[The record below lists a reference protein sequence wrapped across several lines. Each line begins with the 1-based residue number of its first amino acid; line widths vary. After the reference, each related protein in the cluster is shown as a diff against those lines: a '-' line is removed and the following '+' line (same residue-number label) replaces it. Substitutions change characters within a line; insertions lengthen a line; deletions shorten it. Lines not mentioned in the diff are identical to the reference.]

1 MTGESKWLTLDM
13 VLVIHDEQLAQFGGG
28 EGIRDLGLLE
38 SALAWP
44 ANRYHYEAEAKI
56 IDLVT
61 ALSAEIVGNH
71 PFVDGNK
78 RSGEL
83 SIQAFLVL
91 NGWLFSPS
99 QAEEVLTILALDAG
113 EISEPDLIRW
123 IEANAERTRTA
134 TPLTPRPRPL
144 KYSAFPGPRLRGP
157 RTSRR

>member
-1 MTGESKWLTLDM
+1 M
-13 VLVIHDEQLAQFGGG
+13 VLAIHDEQLAQFGGG

-38 SALAWP
+38 SALARP

-56 IDLVT
+56 IDLVA
-61 ALSAEIVGNH
+61 ALGAEIVGNH
-71 PFVDGNK
+71 SFVDGNK

-113 EISEPDLIRW
+113 EINEPDLARW
-123 IEANAERTRTA
+123 IKANAERTQTA
-134 TPLTPRPRPL
+134 SPLDAAPPSP
-144 KYSAFPGPRLRGP
+144 
-157 RTSRR
+157 